1 VTLRTAAIS
10 AGVLHSL
17 QKSRIPA
24 ISGGMVAVVAVA

>member
-17 QKSRIPA
+17 QKSRILA